1 MTVLAVAFP
10 AQVVFSGLLTGLTY
24 GLLAVAIILVYK
36 SSRVINLA
44 TAETGGLAAAV
55 LALLVVNHHV
65 SYWVA
70 LPLCVA
76 LGGLVGVL
84 IEVVVV
90 RRLADAPRVMLLVAT
105 IAIAQLLLFCQAI
118 LPAPTS
124 VRAYPTP
131 FEHAWKLGGL
141 FIRSEHVLI
150 LVLMPPLCLAL
161 AWFLARTR
169 TGLAIRA
176 SAANPAAARL
186 AGISLRRTSTLTW
199 GIAGAFSA
207 LAIILAAPF
216 TTTVSSDVFTLGP
229 GLLVRVLAAALIG
242 RMSSLPRAL
251 AGGVAIGVVESTVFY
266 NNPSN
271 RGLTDLLVF
280 GIVLVV
286 LLLLSR
292 GATRDPG
299 HDWSFAPRS
308 RSTGAGGGHH
318 WLVRWSPYLVGGTA
332 VLAGLLPLVAA
343 DTASQQF
350 AWSTVLIYAMAA
362 LSLTVLTGWSGHLSI
377 GQFAFVGL
385 GAMTAAT
392 LIRSDIGP
400 GPALFAAAAVGAVAA
415 VLVGAPGIR
424 LPGLFLAVSTLALGV
439 ASSSWLLAQPI
450 FLHGQ
455 PTAILPRLIIGP
467 VSLTSQRTYYVVCLG
482 FLVITVWCTSRLRR
496 SAVGRALIAVRCN
509 EPAAASLGLSVTSIK
524 LTAFAISGG
533 LAGLAGAL
541 LAGLLVTIPPD
552 RFSGTASLSLV
563 AIAVIGG
570 LASVAGT
577 ILGALWVVGIPA
589 LFPNSPSVAL
599 LTSGIGL
606 LALVLLLPGGLAE
619 FFARIRDRLV
629 RRLDRASGTADG
641 PAPEVPPR
649 ALADID
655 LLRFQQPSVPAAG
668 TALDIRGL
676 RVVRGERLVVRD
688 VDLRVGAG
696 EIVGLIGANGAGK
709 STMIDAVGGFVPC
722 TGAIELVGRDIT
734 ALPPAR
740 RARIGLG
747 RTYQGAE
754 LFADLTVRET
764 MQVALDRHHN
774 AGAVAAIGDLR
785 TSWRAGRT
793 MRAECDEL
801 IDGFGLSSSADRF
814 VDELSTGTRR
824 ILELACLAATGS
836 RVLCLDE
843 PTAGIAQ
850 RETEALGPFLLRM
863 RDELGVSLL
872 VIEHDVP
879 FIMGIS
885 DRLYCL
891 DNGEIIAEGTPAHI
905 REHPDVV
912 AAYLGTEPATD
923 RSGDGR
929 SSGG

>member
-1 MTVLAVAFP
+1 VTVLALAFP
-10 AQVVFSGLLTGLTY
+10 AQVVFAGILTGLTY
-24 GLLAVAIILVYK
+24 GLLAVAVILVYR

-44 TAETGGLAAAV
+44 TAELGGLSAAV
-55 LALLVVNHHV
+55 LAFLVVNHHV

-70 LPLCVA
+70 LPACVL

-105 IAIAQLLLFCQAI
+105 IGVAQLLLFCQAI
-118 LPAPTS
+118 LPRPTS
-124 VRAYPTP
+124 VRPYPTP
-131 FEHAWKLGGL
+131 FAHTWKLGGL
-141 FIRSEHVLI
+141 FVRGEHVVI
-150 LVLMPPLCLAL
+150 LVVMPPLCLAL

-169 TGLAIRA
+169 SGLAIRA
-176 SAANPAAARL
+176 AAANPSAARL

-251 AGGVAIGVVESTVFY
+251 VGGVAIGVVESVVFY

-286 LLLLSR
+286 LLVLGR
-292 GATRDPG
+292 GARQDSA

-308 RSTGAGGGHH
+308 RSTGAQPGHH
-318 WLVRWSPYLVGGTA
+318 WIVRWAPYLVGTVA
-332 VLAGLLPLVAA
+332 VLAGLVPLVAA
-343 DTASQQF
+343 NTASQQY

-400 GPALFAAAAVGAVAA
+400 GPALLAAAVVGALAA
-415 VLVGAPGIR
+415 VLVGTPGIR

-450 FLHGQ
+450 FLHGESAA
-455 PTAILPRLIIGP
+455 TLPRLIIGS
-467 VSLTSQRTYYVVCLG
+467 VSLTSQRTYYVVCLV
-482 FLVITVWCTSRLRR
+482 FLVVTVWCTSRLRR
-496 SAVGRALIAVRCN
+496 SAVGRALVAVRCN
-509 EPAAASLGLSVTSIK
+509 EPAASSLGLSATTVK
-524 LTAFAISGG
+524 LAAFAISGG
-533 LAGLAGAL
+533 LAGLSGAL

-552 RFSGTASLSLV
+552 RFSGSASLSLV

-570 LASVAGT
+570 MASVAGT

-589 LFPNSPSVAL
+589 LFPNSASVPL
-599 LTSGIGL
+599 LTSGAGL

-619 FFARIRDRLV
+619 FFAGLRDRLV
-629 RRLDRASGTADG
+629 RALDRG
-641 PAPEVPPR
+641 PASAHGEVVPAAPPR
-649 ALADID
+649 ALATID
-655 LLRFQQPSVPAAG
+655 LAPFGAATG
-668 TALDIRGL
+668 RATGPALDIRGL
-676 RVVRGERLVVRD
+676 RVARGERLVVRD
-688 VDLRVGAG
+688 VDLQVGGG
-696 EIVGLIGANGAGK
+696 EIIGLIGANGAGK
-709 STMIDAVGGFVPC
+709 STMMDAVGGFVPC
-722 TGAIELVGRDIT
+722 TGGVDLLGQDIT
-734 ALPPAR
+734 GLSPAR
-740 RARIGLG
+740 RARLGLG

-764 MQVALDRHHN
+764 VQVALDRPGTAT
-774 AGAVAAIGDLR
+774 AGLDQGHAFRRG
-785 TSWRAGRT
+785 RAR
-793 MRAECDEL
+793 RAECDAL
-801 IDGFGLSSSADRF
+801 LDGFGLGPSAERF

-824 ILELACLAATGS
+824 ILELACLVATGS

-850 RETEALGPFLLRM
+850 YETESLAPFLLRM
-863 RDELGVSLL
+863 RDELEVSLL

-891 DNGEIIAEGTPAHI
+891 DDGRIIAEGRPDEI
-905 REHPDVV
+905 REHPEVV
-912 AAYLGTEPATD
+912 AAYLGTG
-923 RSGDGR
+923 S
-929 SSGG
+929 